1 MSEVK
6 ICTYKQVDRVLSK
19 LQKEITDFRK
29 HKNKYNDKRMNF
41 VRFPSTNSKHISIY
55 KNKTEFTDF
64 EKGQYF
70 GVLEGLKYARQIIG
84 NYRDN
89 FSSYVD
95 KYEDREMKKL
105 MSNNSVSAL
114 SYSNN
119 SNEITSKD
127 SYKESMKD
135 NIVGTNSKTN
145 ENISTTKVKL
155 KKINNKRKTVR
166 KHKSCKCKRGN

>member
-19 LQKEITDFRK
+19 IQKEITNLRK
-29 HKNKYNDKRMNF
+29 DKNVYADKLMGV
-41 VRFPSTNSKHISIY
+41 VRFPSTNTKHISIY

-89 FSSYVD
+89 FSSYVN

-105 MSNNSVSAL
+105 MPDDYMLVCNYPNDLV
-114 SYSNN
+114 
-119 SNEITSKD
+119 
-127 SYKESMKD
+127 YKESTEK
-135 NIVGTNSKTN
+135 NILSTNSKTT

-166 KHKSCKCKRGN
+166 KHKSCKCKRGK

>member
-19 LQKEITDFRK
+19 IQKEITNLRK
-29 HKNKYNDKRMNF
+29 DKNVYADKLMGV
-41 VRFPSTNSKHISIY
+41 VRFPSTNTKHISIY

-89 FSSYVD
+89 FSNYVSE
-95 KYEDREMKKL
+95 YEDREMKKL
-105 MSNNSVSAL
+105 MTDDYMLVRNYPNDLV
-114 SYSNN
+114 
-119 SNEITSKD
+119 
-127 SYKESMKD
+127 YKESTKK
-135 NIVGTNSKTN
+135 NILSTNSKTN

-166 KHKSCKCKRGN
+166 KHKSCKCKRGK

>member
-19 LQKEITDFRK
+19 IQKEITNLRK
-29 HKNKYNDKRMNF
+29 DKNVYADKLMGV
-41 VRFPSTNSKHISIY
+41 VRFPSTNTKHISIY

-89 FSSYVD
+89 FSNYVSE
-95 KYEDREMKKL
+95 YEDREIKKIMANDCVL
-105 MSNNSVSAL
+105 TVN
-114 SYSNN
+114 YP
-119 SNEITSKD
+119 NEIAYKD
-127 SYKESMKD
+127 AYKESIENKIID
-135 NIVGTNSKTN
+135 TNSKAN

-166 KHKSCKCKRGN
+166 KHKSCKCKRGK

>member
-19 LQKEITDFRK
+19 LQKEITNLRK
-29 HKNKYNDKRMNF
+29 DKNVYADKLMGV
-41 VRFPSTNSKHISIY
+41 VRFPSTNTKHISIY

-89 FSSYVD
+89 FSSYVN

-105 MSNNSVSAL
+105 MPDDYMLVRNYPNDLV
-114 SYSNN
+114 
-119 SNEITSKD
+119 
-127 SYKESMKD
+127 YKESTEK
-135 NIVGTNSKTN
+135 NILSTNSKTT

-166 KHKSCKCKRGN
+166 KHKSCKCKRGK

>member
-19 LQKEITDFRK
+19 IQKEITNLRK
-29 HKNKYNDKRMNF
+29 DKNVYADKLMGV
-41 VRFPSTNSKHISIY
+41 VRFPSTDTKHISIY

-89 FSSYVD
+89 FSSYVN

-105 MSNNSVSAL
+105 MPDDYMLVRNYPNDLV
-114 SYSNN
+114 
-119 SNEITSKD
+119 
-127 SYKESMKD
+127 YKESTEK
-135 NIVGTNSKTN
+135 NILSTNSKAN

-166 KHKSCKCKRGN
+166 KHKSCKCKRGK

>member
-19 LQKEITDFRK
+19 IQKEITDLRK
-29 HKNKYNDKRMNF
+29 DKNVYADKLMGV
-41 VRFPSTNSKHISIY
+41 VRFPSTNTKHISIY

-89 FSSYVD
+89 FSSYVNKFD
-95 KYEDREMKKL
+95 DREMKKL
-105 MSNNSVSAL
+105 MPDDYMLVRNYPNDLV
-114 SYSNN
+114 
-119 SNEITSKD
+119 
-127 SYKESMKD
+127 YKESIENKIID
-135 NIVGTNSKTN
+135 TNSKTN

-166 KHKSCKCKRGN
+166 KHKSCKCKRGK

>member
-19 LQKEITDFRK
+19 IQKEITNLRK
-29 HKNKYNDKRMNF
+29 DKNVYADKLMGV
-41 VRFPSTNSKHISIY
+41 VRFPSTNTKHISIY

-89 FSSYVD
+89 FSSYVNKFD
-95 KYEDREMKKL
+95 DREMKKL
-105 MSNNSVSAL
+105 MPDDYMLVRNYPNDLV
-114 SYSNN
+114 
-119 SNEITSKD
+119 
-127 SYKESMKD
+127 YKESTKK
-135 NIVGTNSKTN
+135 NILSTNSKTN

-166 KHKSCKCKRGN
+166 KHKSCKCKRGK

>member
-6 ICTYKQVDRVLSK
+6 ICTYKQVDRVLSNI
-19 LQKEITDFRK
+19 QKEITDLRK
-29 HKNKYNDKRMNF
+29 DKNIYQNKTFGF
-41 VRFPSTNSKHISIY
+41 VKFPNINPKHIDLY
-55 KNKTEFTDF
+55 KNRTLFTDF

-89 FSSYVD
+89 FSSYVSE
-95 KYEDREMKKL
+95 YEDREMKKL
-105 MSNNSVSAL
+105 MPDDYMLVRNYLNDLV
-114 SYSNN
+114 
-119 SNEITSKD
+119 
-127 SYKESMKD
+127 YKESTEK
-135 NIVGTNSKTN
+135 NILSTNSKTT

-166 KHKSCKCKRGN
+166 KHKSCKCKRGK

>member
-19 LQKEITDFRK
+19 IQKEITNLRK
-29 HKNKYNDKRMNF
+29 DKNVYADKLMGV
-41 VRFPSTNSKHISIY
+41 VRFPSTNTKHISIY

-89 FSSYVD
+89 FSNYVSE
-95 KYEDREMKKL
+95 YEDREMKKL
-105 MSNNSVSAL
+105 MPDDYMLVRNYPNDLV
-114 SYSNN
+114 
-119 SNEITSKD
+119 
-127 SYKESMKD
+127 YKESTKK
-135 NIVGTNSKTN
+135 NILSTNSKTN

-155 KKINNKRKTVR
+155 KKINNKRKTLR
-166 KHKSCKCKRGN
+166 KHKSCKCKRGK